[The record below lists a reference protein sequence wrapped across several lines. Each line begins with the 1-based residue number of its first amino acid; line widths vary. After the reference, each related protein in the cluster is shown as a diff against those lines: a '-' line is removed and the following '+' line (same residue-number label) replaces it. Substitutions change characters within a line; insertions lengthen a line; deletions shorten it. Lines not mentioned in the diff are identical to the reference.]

1 MRKIGIQEIEKINEL
16 YRKYG
21 TYAAVARELGIAP
34 STVKKYVST
43 GNVHSASPIKNSDEF
58 KPVRLVHLSDLPKF
72 DIDSFEGRALGDL
85 CVITDEEMENIKSL
99 WEEILA

>member
-16 YRKYG
+16 YRKNG

-34 STVKKYVST
+34 STVKKYVSA
-43 GNVHSASPIKNSDEF
+43 GNVHGASPIKSDDEV
-58 KPVRLVHLSDLPKF
+58 KRVRLSDLPKF